1 MMPPPPTFE
10 HGFLLKVNLVPELF
24 VGVFIVTVAVL
35 VVAAFFPAWRGAR
48 LRVVDAL
55 GHV

>member
-1 MMPPPPTFE
+1 M
-10 HGFLLKVNLVPELF
+10 LF